1 MKQINFYKIPLM
13 FFGVMV
19 LLFGGESAFSQEEQY
34 ESNHLSQE
42 ELAEIL
48 KSGDILGLEQ
58 IISFIHREKD
68 DRMLE
73 VELLNYDGVLIYQIE
88 ILTAKG
94 VVVTYYLDGKTGQD
108 ASSLLEG

>member
-1 MKQINFYKIPLM
+1 MKRSNLIHIVFLSFAIFCSLGWVS
-13 FFGVMV
+13 FTV
-19 LLFGGESAFSQEEQY
+19 AQEEQY
-34 ESNHLSQE
+34 ESNHLSRE

-48 KSGDILGLEQ
+48 KRGDILSLEQ
-58 IISFIHREKD
+58 IISFIRKEKD

>member
-1 MKQINFYKIPLM
+1 MIRSNLIQI
-13 FFGVMV
+13 
-19 LLFGGESAFSQEEQY
+19 AFLTFATFCFSCWVSFSFAQEEQY
-34 ESNHLSQE
+34 ESNHLSRE

-48 KSGDILGLEQ
+48 KSGDILSLEQ
-58 IISFIHREKD
+58 IISFIHKEKE